1 MSTTYDLVVIGAGP
15 GGYVAAA
22 RAAAL
27 GLKTALVE
35 KDDALGGTCL
45 HRGCIPTKALLHAA
59 DLYGEMRQA
68 RQIGIAAEGVRVDW
82 RKVQHTK
89 QRIVT
94 TNAGG
99 VRHLMSTRGVDVH
112 HGFGTLE
119 GPKRVRVVAGKGKK
133 AATLATRNVLLAV
146 GSTPRALPM
155 AAFDHPSGRVISSD
169 GILQLSEIPGSLV
182 IIGGGVIGVEF
193 ASLFVRFGA
202 QVTVLEAAERLLPGA
217 DADCSRELQRQLAK
231 QGVRVHTSARVG
243 DISPRK
249 QRVAVGFTDAN
260 GRQLT
265 CDGDFILVAVGRA
278 PLTQGIGLEQTQAR
292 VDDRGYVRV
301 NGWMQ
306 TEQDGLYAIG
316 DCVDTPWLAHVAS
329 AEGIIAVEHMAG
341 HQPAALNHDHI
352 PSCVYS
358 DPPVAQCGLTQQ
370 QARQEGY
377 DVKTSVFPFTRS
389 GKASILGK
397 KEGFVKFVTEARY
410 GEILG
415 VHIIGPQ
422 ATELIAEP
430 AFAMQLEA
438 TVEDIARSVHAHPTL
453 YESIYEAAA
462 LAADRAIHG

>member
-1 MSTTYDLVVIGAGP
+1 MSTAYDLVVIGAGP

-59 DLYGEMRQA
+59 DLYGEIRQA
-68 RQIGIAAEGVRVDW
+68 QHIGIAAEGVRVDW
-82 RKVQHTK
+82 SKIQRTK
-89 QRIVT
+89 QRIVD

-99 VRHLMSTRGVDVH
+99 VRHLMSTRGVDVLQ
-112 HGFGTLE
+112 GFGTLT
-119 GPKRVRVVAGKGKK
+119 GPGHVQVGLGKRKK
-133 AATLATRNVLLAV
+133 PTMLETRNVLLAV
-146 GSTPRALPM
+146 GSIPRALPM
-155 AAFDHPSGRVISSD
+155 APFDHPSGRIVSSD
-169 GILQLSEIPGSLV
+169 GILQLGEIPGSLL

-193 ASLFVRFGA
+193 ASLFVRFGSK
-202 QVTVLEAAERLLPGA
+202 VTVLEAADRLLPTA
-217 DADCSRELQRQLAK
+217 DVDCSRDLQRQLGK
-231 QGVRVHTSARVG
+231 QGVCMHTHVRVG
-243 DISPRK
+243 NISPTK
-249 QRVAVGFTDAN
+249 QGVTVGFAN
-260 GRQLT
+260 GSGKKLT
-265 CDGDFILVAVGRA
+265 CDADFVLVAVGRA
-278 PLTQGIGLEQTQAR
+278 PLTQGIGLEKTQAR
-292 VDDRGYVRV
+292 MDSRGYVGV

-306 TEQDGLYAIG
+306 TDQSGLYAIG

-341 HQPAALNHDHI
+341 QQPAGLNYDHI

-358 DPPVAQCGLTQQ
+358 DPPLAQCGLTED
-370 QARQEGY
+370 QARQAGHA
-377 DVKTSVFPFTRS
+377 VKTSVFPFARS

-397 KEGFVKFVTEARY
+397 KEGFVKFVTETRY

-462 LAADRAIHG
+462 IAADRAIHG